1 MPGLGSQSGEATSS
15 GGGRAATGSDR
26 LNRNVVTFFGLSL
39 SQNIPPR
46 TVARLLRGS
55 FLRSLVN
62 VFSGLQLPAMI
73 SMANEIAGASAGE
86 RSGFAI
92 PDSGSFVSLFRVAQL
107 RR

>member
-73 SMANEIAGASAGE
+73 ARANEIAGANAGE
-86 RSGFAI
+86 RSALPFSGF
-92 PDSGSFVSLFRVAQL
+92 GS
-107 RR
+107 